1 MLKCSEIFNT
11 GPVPVGSGFYFLYLT
26 LSEEMQKVFGLS
38 RTYLQWHG
46 FVQCLGKTVDLES
59 GSQNS
64 GGFLVE
70 GYETVRKKIK
80 TEENNMGE

>member
-1 MLKCSEIFNT
+1 
-11 GPVPVGSGFYFLYLT
+11 
-26 LSEEMQKVFGLS
+26 MQKVFGLS
-38 RTYLQWHG
+38 KTYLPWHG

-59 GSQNS
+59 GSQNA
-64 GGFLVE
+64 GGFPIE